1 MRLNIARTLPRSEAN
16 GPGTRFVIWVQ
27 GCPLACP
34 GCWNPDTWAFKR
46 VQLCDVGALAAD
58 ILATTGI
65 EGVTFTGGEPFAQA
79 RALTELASL
88 LRQEGLSVFVFTGYE
103 MTELVRPEHKALLN
117 VSDIVVSGRYVEA
130 LRQFGLKWRG
140 STNQE
145 VHFLSQRY
153 SIADMEE
160 IAEVEFHIDPDGQL
174 TVTGFPMAGLV
185 GD

>member
-1 MRLNIARTLPRSEAN
+1 MRLNVARTLPRSEAN

-34 GCWNPDTWAFKR
+34 GCWNPDTWEFRR
-46 VQLCDVGALAAD
+46 VQLCDVGALAAN
-58 ILATTGI
+58 ILATKGI

-103 MTELVRPEHKALLN
+103 MTELVRPEHKAL
-117 VSDIVVSGRYVEA
+117 VDVADIVVSGRYLEA
-130 LRQFGLKWRG
+130 LHQSGLKWRG
-140 STNQE
+140 STNQD
-145 VHFLSQRY
+145 VHFLSRRY
-153 SIADMEE
+153 SSEDMEE
-160 IAEVEFHIDPDGQL
+160 VADVEFHISSDGQVTL
-174 TVTGFPMAGLV
+174 TGFPTAELV